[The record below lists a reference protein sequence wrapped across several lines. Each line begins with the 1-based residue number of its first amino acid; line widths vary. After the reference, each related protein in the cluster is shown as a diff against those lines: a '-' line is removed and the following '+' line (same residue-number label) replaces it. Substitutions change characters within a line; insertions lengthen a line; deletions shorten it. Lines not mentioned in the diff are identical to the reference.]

1 MSDAD
6 GFKEWKH
13 KQQEHGEKFIL
24 PNTSKLKP
32 NLKKL
37 NARRLIEDRELQKQL
52 SNEFDYLEKS

>member
-13 KQQEHGEKFIL
+13 KQQDHGEKFVL

-32 NLKKL
+32 NLKKIK
-37 NARRLIEDRELQKQL
+37 RSSSD
-52 SNEFDYLEKS
+52 